1 MKTKN
6 KILTGLACAG
16 IALFSLTGCDYA
28 GGEDGDTNYYTV
40 VVQKPDSEQ
49 IFRTTSPTVDLYT
62 SYATSLTQTNYSI
75 EGFYYDIDYTQKVEN
90 NTYSFTDGEK
100 TKTFYIR
107 YKNANGDYY
116 EIHQYGVYEVIKTP
130 TDKTTG
136 VISHTC
142 ELCNG
147 VEKKS
152 LPKLTDPAYEKE
164 DLDNTVTCQQGKTT
178 RYTYKIDK
186 EEVFFDVAGEP
197 GEHTYELVSNV
208 EPTLTSEGE
217 IVKKCIYCNAEERT
231 TYPVLNNIDYSVT
244 DFNMKTC
251 TSDGI
256 KAYSLRTDLNT
267 KFYVYDLATGHKFE
281 DTGVNIPATCK
292 QAGKIVKRCA
302 CGLTQTTVI
311 PKLEHKW
318 QTSALATTCSVCG
331 EVKTIESSIV
341 AENVNFSNTFKTTSF
356 TVANGQLSSSG
367 NENWY
372 KNIGWGTMFASGTNP
387 EFQFSST
394 ASVKSNGT
402 FTFKDNNT
410 GLTYILTYIISP
422 GSVGSKVSHTEKGG
436 LKNAYTLDT
445 IGYISQVEISSGGVQ
460 IFKKMYSEGQ
470 IDLFV
475 KSSNLVQT
483 SNGVTGEITM
493 EAALATDEAS
503 FSLNAKLSLSAN
515 QIASNTSFNG
525 KAIKDNKE
533 FVLKGT
539 DKTSKFFTL
548 GTNTIQDI
556 DFEDVQR
563 KGLNLLVSF
572 TSDKVT
578 NPSKL
583 NATFTFSA

>member
-1 MKTKN
+1 MKAKN
-6 KILTGLACAG
+6 KILTSLACAG

-28 GGEDGDTNYYTV
+28 GGEDENANYYTV

-62 SYATSLTQTNYSI
+62 SYASSLTQTNYSI
-75 EGFYYDIDYTQKVEN
+75 EGFYYDIDYSQKVEN
-90 NTYSFTDGEK
+90 NTYSFANGEK

-130 TDKTTG
+130 TAAATG

-152 LPKLTDPAYEKE
+152 LPKLTDPAYKKE
-164 DLDNTVTCQQGKTT
+164 TLDDTVTCQQGKTT

-186 EEVFFDVAGEP
+186 EEIFFDVTGKP
-197 GEHTYELVSNV
+197 GEHTYELVSNI
-208 EPTLTSEGE
+208 EPTLTSGGE

-231 TYPVLNNIDYSVT
+231 TYPALNNIDYSVT
-244 DFNMKTC
+244 DFNLKTC
-251 TSDGI
+251 TNDGI

-281 DTGVNIPATCK
+281 DTGVNIPATCS
-292 QAGKIVKRCA
+292 QTGKIVKRCA

-311 PKLEHKW
+311 PKLEHEW
-318 QTSALATTCSVCG
+318 QTSALATTCKRCG
-331 EVKTIESSIV
+331 AVKSIETSIK

-356 TVANGQLSSSG
+356 NVANGQLTSS
-367 NENWY
+367 NRENWY
-372 KNIGWGTMFASGTNP
+372 KNIGWGTMFSSGTNP
-387 EFQFSST
+387 EFQFSSA
-394 ASVKSNGT
+394 ASINSNGT
-402 FTFKDNNT
+402 FTFKDGNT
-410 GLTYILTYIISP
+410 GLTYTLTYIISP

-436 LKNAYTLDT
+436 LKNAYALDS
-445 IGYISQVEISSGGVQ
+445 IGHISQVVVSNGSVP
-460 IFKKMYSEGQ
+460 IFKKMYSAGE

-475 KSSNLVQT
+475 KSNNLVQT

-503 FSLNAKLSLSAN
+503 FQLNAKLSLSDN
-515 QIASNTSFNG
+515 RITSNTSFNG
-525 KAIKDNKE
+525 KVVKDNNE
-533 FVLKGT
+533 FILKGT
-539 DKTSKFFTL
+539 DKTSKSFVL

-556 DFEDVQR
+556 DFEDVER

-572 TSDKVT
+572 TSDKIT

-583 NATFTFSA
+583 NANFTFSA